1 MKIVAAAFAASV
13 MAGCV
18 SAPVVDCN
26 YKSQPCK
33 AKSCKAAENADA
45 EGFVTIF
52 NGKDLTG
59 WMGAT
64 KTYGVD
70 PKEPGVLQCF
80 PNRGGEGGGGNLCTE
95 KTYRNFVLR
104 FEFCLPTN
112 GNNGLGFGGGNQNTG
127 AGFTMVMDAIQRNGV
142 DISQLASTLNCSI
155 GQVQNAIQQVATQIC
170 NVGNQVGM
178 TGQQIINAVQ
188 QGNMA
193 LTQQICNCCCD
204 LKSLIAGQTN
214 TLQRDINDVQ
224 QTVSRAAADLGY
236 ATRDQTCAIEKA
248 IGASTEA
255 TLAALRA
262 AEMRE
267 MQREISERDRRIGE
281 QSVVIN
287 NFQQSQAFGQMLGQA
302 LAPVNAAVAGLV
314 KEVGEIQCRLPETK
328 VISCPDNY
336 VRVNTD
342 VTSPYRVVPACQGGY
357 GTFCQGGY
365 GWPFG
370 FWPNGNNGGWG

>member
-1 MKIVAAAFAASV
+1 MKNSCVEETIVVPDNGGNNFLAGILASACQQKGLDANAVLAICGGRNGGVGNGGFGIDAIIALIVVAA
-13 MAGCV
+13 
-18 SAPVVDCN
+18 
-26 YKSQPCK
+26 
-33 AKSCKAAENADA
+33 
-45 EGFVTIF
+45 IF
-52 NGKDLTG
+52 
-59 WMGAT
+59 
-64 KTYGVD
+64 
-70 PKEPGVLQCF
+70 
-80 PNRGGEGGGGNLCTE
+80 
-95 KTYRNFVLR
+95 
-104 FEFCLPTN
+104 N
-112 GNNGLGFGGGNQNTG
+112 GNNGLVFGGGNQNNG

-214 TLQRDINDVQ
+214 TLQRDINGVE

-236 ATRDQTCAIEKA
+236 ATRDQTCAIETA
-248 IGASTEA
+248 IGESTEA
-255 TLAALRA
+255 ILAGQRA

-267 MQREISERDRRIGE
+267 MQREIAERDRKLAERD
-281 QSVVIN
+281 VVIN
-287 NFQQSQAFGQMLGQA
+287 NFQQTQTFGQMLSQA
-302 LAPVNAAVAGLV
+302 VAPLNAAVAGLTRDFA
-314 KEVGEIQCRLPETK
+314 EIQCRLPETK
-328 VISCPDNY
+328 VITCPDNY

-342 VTSPYRVVPACQGGY
+342 VGGAYRLVPSCQSGFGA
-357 GTFCQGGY
+357 FCQGGY
-365 GWPFG
+365 CFPYG